1 MSFLSIPIYNFI
13 VNKDVFV
20 SDYFSITGQEISL
33 EHFSS
38 NYTFNTKITNFP
50 IVSGKSLKITPLSA
64 GSLQIQYTATNQFS
78 DTLPQTINI
87 FQEWEKFDET
97 NARFV
102 FEKKLQLPNPIE
114 EVLIQPNEWGVA
126 DVFNNSISKL
136 HENLTYLISNT
147 RILNSKAPSFY
158 YGWFGSSLYNTSVG
172 PRWYCKN
179 FGEKDSLNPTIG
191 SGDYPGFTN
200 VIDFFAEKYI
210 SIVLDKIN
218 SPTQFVSDN
227 FLFRFFLNDASST
240 EIFLDSSLP
249 SLESLFVSPVAIT
262 FDPDTNCLY
271 VLDSIQNKLQKIK
284 LEFGPTFL
292 YYIDNYIQGFGYEFD
307 SNSFNTPT
315 EMFLFKGKIWVLDY
329 GNQCI
334 KKYSRDLFWEGT
346 YLFPKEYKITHFSV
360 HPSLFLFLFST
371 TGEIIVLNSVDN
383 QIIYKFSLLPY
394 ITDSKLISKVIIDEA
409 GEFLYTISDKKIY
422 KFTSS
427 GYFITTLDLPSLG
440 NLSLNGGF
448 TGYNKNLYFF
458 TEHLIFK
465 VQDFVETF
473 KIGQAY
479 NKFYWPLDK
488 LLLDP
493 KEFASDVPYNRCISR
508 LIQNIKNFRD
518 SIDHNIV
525 EIKETL
531 NGGVVTYLTLAPIN
545 NDLPLR
551 LHPLLEENELKLGVN
566 DFHVPQIFNS
576 ILRPIHGSLQKLS
589 EFLDIKPLEQYTI
602 TQSISSDNLYSPCQ
616 EFCWS
621 WKAMSYMSSG
631 SQVVKV
637 CGYNPVSWQELKSD
651 VATNPKSWNMAIS
664 PCCE

>member
-1 MSFLSIPIYNFI
+1 
-13 VNKDVFV
+13 
-20 SDYFSITGQEISL
+20 
-33 EHFSS
+33 
-38 NYTFNTKITNFP
+38 
-50 IVSGKSLKITPLSA
+50 
-64 GSLQIQYTATNQFS
+64 
-78 DTLPQTINI
+78 
-87 FQEWEKFDET
+87 
-97 NARFV
+97 
-102 FEKKLQLPNPIE
+102 
-114 EVLIQPNEWGVA
+114 
-126 DVFNNSISKL
+126 
-136 HENLTYLISNT
+136 
-147 RILNSKAPSFY
+147 
-158 YGWFGSSLYNTSVG
+158 
-172 PRWYCKN
+172 
-179 FGEKDSLNPTIG
+179 
-191 SGDYPGFTN
+191 
-200 VIDFFAEKYI
+200 
-210 SIVLDKIN
+210 
-218 SPTQFVSDN
+218 
-227 FLFRFFLNDASST
+227 
-240 EIFLDSSLP
+240 
-249 SLESLFVSPVAIT
+249 
-262 FDPDTNCLY
+262 
-271 VLDSIQNKLQKIK
+271 
-284 LEFGPTFL
+284 
-292 YYIDNYIQGFGYEFD
+292 
-307 SNSFNTPT
+307 
-315 EMFLFKGKIWVLDY
+315 
-329 GNQCI
+329 
-334 KKYSRDLFWEGT
+334 
-346 YLFPKEYKITHFSV
+346 
-360 HPSLFLFLFST
+360 
-371 TGEIIVLNSVDN
+371 
-383 QIIYKFSLLPY
+383 
-394 ITDSKLISKVIIDEA
+394 
-409 GEFLYTISDKKIY
+409 
-422 KFTSS
+422 
-427 GYFITTLDLPSLG
+427 LG